1 MDEKEE
7 MLSEDISTGKMCPF
21 LMSASSSFEESVSN
35 CICVGD
41 KCALHQTMHE
51 SYVETDENEQPVVK
65 DGQPV
70 VKTKE
75 IKGCS
80 FALSSRLEYMSVM
93 TLSDSNRTGHF
104 VAQGL
109 SKLMQ
114 AMTPVGMNKP
124 KSGIVLP
131 RGNVAPRQMGPA
143 R

>member
-1 MDEKEE
+1 MDKEE
-7 MLSEDISTGKMCPF
+7 MFSENISEGKLCPF
-21 LMSASSSFEESVSN
+21 LMKGGDFQVNDAV
-35 CICVGD
+35 CVGER
-41 KCALHQTMHE
+41 CAMFQTMHE
-51 SYVETDENEQPVVK
+51 SYVETDEDEEPVVK

-80 FALSSRLEYMSVM
+80 FALSSRLQYMSVM

-114 AMTPVGMNKP
+114 SMTPVGMNRP

-131 RGNVAPRQMGPA
+131 RSNVAPNQMGPA

>member
-7 MLSEDISTGKMCPF
+7 MLSEDISEGKMCPF
-21 LMSASSSFEESVSN
+21 MMKSSNDFQPTQAV
-35 CICVGD
+35 CVGEN
-41 KCALHQTMHE
+41 CALHQTMHE
-51 SYVETDENEQPVVK
+51 SYVETDENEQPIVK
-65 DGQPV
+65 DGQPL

>member
-1 MDEKEE
+1 MDEQEK
-7 MLSEDISTGKMCPF
+7 MLSEDISVGKMCPF
-21 LMSASSSFEESVSN
+21 LMGTAEDFQSN
-35 CICVGD
+35 QAICVGD

-51 SYVETDENEQPVVK
+51 SYVETDDNEEPVVK

-124 KSGIVLP
+124 KGGIVLP
-131 RGNVAPRQMGPA
+131 RGNIAPSQMGPA